1 MAKIKTKRE
10 RVKFASDNV
19 AGACPE
25 VLDAIIKANEGDS
38 TPYGNDQISTE
49 LQDKF
54 SEIFEKEV
62 IVFPTASGTAANALA
77 LSTMTP
83 SFGNIYCHKMSHIN
97 TDECGAPEFYTGG
110 GKLVTLQ
117 GVKGKITAEELDEA
131 ITGKGIV
138 HHTQPSSVSI
148 TQVCETGEVYQ
159 LDEIKKISDVAHNHN
174 LNMHMDGARF
184 ANALVSLDV
193 TPAEMTWKSGIDVLS
208 FGATKNG
215 CLAAEAIIFFKKD
228 LVGNVAFLMKRA
240 GHLLSKMRFVSA
252 QLDAYITND
261 VWLKNAKHANKMG
274 KRLSEG
280 LNTHSDINLSYPT
293 EANEIFATFPRN
305 KIDNLNSEGYTINE
319 DEWDG
324 KAVRLVTAWNTNDND
339 VDEFLGILNKTN

>member
-252 QLDAYITND
+252 QLDAYISND
-261 VWLKNAKHANKMG
+261 VWIKNAKHANKMG

-280 LNTHSDINLSYPT
+280 LNTHSDINLSFPT
-293 EANEIFATFPRN
+293 EANEIFATFPKN
-305 KIDNLNSEGYTINE
+305 KIDHLNSEGYTINE

-324 KAVRLVTAWNTNDND
+324 KAVRLVTAWNTKDDD
-339 VDEFLGILNKTN
+339 VDEFLNILNKTN